1 MNPYLMSL
9 QPYPFQRLKDLCA
22 DLTPPEDIELIDM
35 SIGEPKHQPP
45 QFVLNAL
52 KENLSGVVKYPPTP
66 GSATLRQTL
75 AQWLTTRF
83 QLPSTTLDPDQN
95 VLPVNGTREAL
106 FAIAQCLF
114 DPHSSKKL
122 ILMPNPFY
130 QIYEG
135 AALLSGA
142 QPWFYNTP
150 ASLGYQP
157 DFDSIEENVWQQCQM
172 IYLCTPGNPSG
183 AVIPRQTLVKLLEL
197 AEKYNFIII
206 SDECYSEI
214 YPDENNQPTGLLQ
227 AAAAIGNDKYKRCI
241 VFNSLSKRSNLP
253 GLRSGFV
260 AGDSDIIKAFL
271 LYRTY
276 HGCAMP
282 VHTDAASTAAWQ
294 DETHVI
300 NNRSLYR
307 EKYRA
312 VLEIL
317 SEPLNLRQPDAGF
330 FLWPKL
336 KQSDTGFTRKLLQ
349 QQHVKVLP
357 GSYLSREAANLNP
370 GDQHIRIALVAPIEQ
385 CLEAARRIVDC
396 LPCP

>member
-1 MNPYLMSL
+1 MNPNLAAL
-9 QPYPFQRLKDLCA
+9 QPYPFQRLKELCA
-22 DLTPPEDIELIDM
+22 DLVAPADLSPIDM

-45 QFVLNAL
+45 QFVLEAL
-52 KENLSGVVKYPPTP
+52 QNSLSGVVKYPPTP
-66 GSATLRQTL
+66 GSAALRTAI
-75 AQWLTTRF
+75 AQWVSSRF
-83 QLPSTTLDPDQN
+83 NLPPGSVNADQN

-114 DPHSSKKL
+114 DQSSSKKL

-135 AALLSGA
+135 AALLAGA

-150 ASLGYQP
+150 AAHNYQP
-157 DFDSIEENVWQQCQM
+157 DFDSIDEDIWKQCQL

-183 AVIPRQTLVKLLEL
+183 AVIPQSTLQQLLNL
-197 AEKYNFIII
+197 AEKYNFLIV

-214 YPDENNQPTGLLQ
+214 YPDEQNKPAGLLQ
-227 AAAAIGNDKYKRCI
+227 AAAAIGNDSFKRCI

-260 AGDSDIIKAFL
+260 AGDKDILKAFL

-282 VHTDAASTAAWQ
+282 VHTDTASTVAWQ
-294 DETHVI
+294 DEKHVI
-300 NNRSLYR
+300 ENRSLYR
-307 EKYRA
+307 AKYSA
-312 VLEIL
+312 VLEIV
-317 SEPLNLRQPDAGF
+317 SAALNTTQPDAGF
-330 FLWPKL
+330 FLWPNL
-336 KQSDTGFTRKLLQ
+336 EQSDTGFTRKLLQ
-349 QQHVKVLP
+349 QKNVKVLP
-357 GSYLSREAANLNP
+357 GSYLSREARQLNP

-385 CLEAARRIVDC
+385 CTEAASRIVDC
-396 LPCP
+396 LSDS